1 MGPTP
6 SQPCARRAQ
15 PPPCSRHLRDLQAA
29 LHDHY
34 AFLPAARGQQ
44 LDLGVAAPLLEHLA
58 RSRGG
63 RGGGAHPRAVPALNL
78 LPPDVP
84 DPCPFSTP
92 TWPRARLR
100 GWQGCSWPEPEVGV
114 ARGSGPGLARAE
126 AEAHLVRAVGAVLV
140 HADALRAALHL
151 SLLAE
156 VGWGQRGHAHGEGP
170 SGHHTLSHS
179 HPHPGMGC
187 PPNCMEEETV
197 TRGTAAG
204 TPQGQISSLD
214 PPLRSDGEEGTAA
227 MKVLAVICW
236 LAGSGC
242 PLLLTPQSCRY
253 SHLPNTFC
261 EPHPEHPALC
271 RFLPS

>member
-63 RGGGAHPRAVPALNL
+63 RGGGAHPWAVPALNL

-156 VGWGQRGHAHGEGP
+156 VGWGQRGHAHREAPLVTTPFPSRTLTQEWGALPTAWRRKRHPRYSSWDPSEPDLKPGP
-170 SGHHTLSHS
+170 SSQ
-179 HPHPGMGC
+179 
-187 PPNCMEEETV
+187 V
-197 TRGTAAG
+197 
-204 TPQGQISSLD
+204 
-214 PPLRSDGEEGTAA
+214 
-227 MKVLAVICW
+227 
-236 LAGSGC
+236 
-242 PLLLTPQSCRY
+242 
-253 SHLPNTFC
+253 
-261 EPHPEHPALC
+261 
-271 RFLPS
+271 